1 MPRAC
6 FTVYFV
12 FIVLNL
18 SAHAQERKWQ
28 YRIGLDAF
36 VSGLVNTE
44 ELQSSTIQHKDYGSV
59 IPHIQVGRKLNGRWT
74 IETGLGFIRH
84 KSSFRFEY
92 TETPLVNHL
101 EYLAVPMGAQYKLLN
116 WGGNKSWH
124 LEGSIWNK
132 LLIYQESNLPDM
144 MRDPI
149 YVYPR
154 FNSYVMNARL
164 ATSIKWR
171 LKNQHS
177 LSITGFI
184 SRDMTAY
191 LNKHSY
197 LDFLQPSRY
206 LFGGIGLSYTF

>member
-1 MPRAC
+1 MNRICLMIAC
-6 FTVYFV
+6 
-12 FIVLNL
+12 LL
-18 SAHAQERKWQ
+18 LAWSAGAQEKKWQ
-28 YRIGLDAF
+28 YRIGLDGF

-44 ELQSSTIQHKDYGSV
+44 ELQSITIHHKDYGMV
-59 IPHIQVGRKLNGRWT
+59 IPSIQVGRRLNGKWA
-74 IETGLGFIRH
+74 IAAGVGFIRH

-92 TETPLVNHL
+92 TETLLVNHL
-101 EYLAVPMGAQYKLLN
+101 EYLAIPIRVQYKLLN

-132 LLIYQESNLPDM
+132 LLIYHESNLPDM

-164 ATSIKWR
+164 ATSMEWR

-177 LSITGFI
+177 LSVTGFI

-191 LNKHSY
+191 LNKRSY
-197 LDFLQPSRY
+197 LDYLQPSRY
-206 LFGGIGLSYTF
+206 LFGGLGLSYTF